1 MLNENLK
8 RCWFHC
14 FCPFQRI
21 VAWLKITQYSFKS
34 HPWSIW
40 LSGRDLEKEM
50 PALELRGKSRSS
62 SHNVP
67 PPSPPRPSD
76 SVKLIENFKLHVQ
89 HPFPVKVNSS
99 FRTRWHLLAGLWL
112 CLTLHAQVVSGNILH
127 HRHPRSSGDNV
138 MLRCYNVTA
147 LRCYMTMFPHSCL
160 IRMLIWRRWGG
171 HHALYNALEI
181 NVFQYL
187 HIFACFCMPFNNEDC
202 KC

>member
-1 MLNENLK
+1 M
-8 RCWFHC
+8 C
-14 FCPFQRI
+14 
-21 VAWLKITQYSFKS
+21 
-34 HPWSIW
+34 
-40 LSGRDLEKEM
+40 
-50 PALELRGKSRSS
+50 SRR
-62 SHNVP
+62 P
-67 PPSPPRPSD
+67 PD

-89 HPFPVKVNSS
+89 HPFPVKSQFFFSDAIASLGRIV
-99 FRTRWHLLAGLWL
+99 
-112 CLTLHAQVVSGNILH
+112 TLHAQVVSGNILH

-147 LRCYMTMFPHSCL
+147 LRCYMTMFPHSRL

-187 HIFACFCMPFNNEDC
+187 HIFACFCMPFNHEDC